1 MSRQNKTA
9 NQYTVCI
16 LGLSCQRKRMGL
28 WTVAWWS
35 QTRHHC
41 IRHHPGPWTS
51 NRRFIGHSFC
61 PTSKGEGDSHND
73 TAEQYMQTEGGL
85 CQLLHPLSG
94 TDKSWSETSY
104 KMLFQFSP
112 GVVQLVAGS
121 ATATVTTYPELPPL
135 SSSHFVARSGS
146 LVLWQ
151 LQHMQKGDK
160 GTSRHVHYHPFI
172 TQ

>member
-16 LGLSCQRKRMGL
+16 LGLSRQRKRIWWMGL

-61 PTSKGEGDSHND
+61 LTSKGEGDSHKNND
-73 TAEQYMQTEGGL
+73 TAEQFMQTEGGL

-94 TDKSWSETSY
+94 TDKSWSETPY

-112 GVVQLVAGS
+112 GVVQLACCWICHRHCMSQFFRRCHLFHLATLSLEVAH
-121 ATATVTTYPELPPL
+121 L
-135 SSSHFVARSGS
+135 F
-146 LVLWQ
+146 
-151 LQHMQKGDK
+151 
-160 GTSRHVHYHPFI
+160 F
-172 TQ
+172 